1 MAAAARK
8 RSDIASPKTAF
19 KSRLAE
25 AGDDAVAVESPALA
39 LQHTVQLAY
48 EHDLAEPHVEK
59 WPPAARLIL
68 LTCLTVT
75 TWAGLIAGARALLH
89 G

>member
-8 RSDIASPKTAF
+8 RSDIDSPKLTF
-19 KSRLAE
+19 RSRLAE

-39 LQHTVQLAY
+39 LQHTIRSAY
-48 EHDLAEPHVEK
+48 EYDLVEPHVEK
-59 WPPAARLIL
+59 WPPAARLML
-68 LTCLTVT
+68 LACLTVT
-75 TWAGLIAGARALLH
+75 TWAGLITGARALLH